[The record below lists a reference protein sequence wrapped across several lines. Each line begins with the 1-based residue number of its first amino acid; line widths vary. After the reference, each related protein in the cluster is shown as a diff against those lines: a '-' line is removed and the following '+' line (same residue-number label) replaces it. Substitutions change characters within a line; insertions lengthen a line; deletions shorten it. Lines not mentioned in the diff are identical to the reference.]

1 MANNTSTITID
12 AKTAEA
18 FFLEI
23 EAVEKALAAL
33 REKIIRFFPAKYG
46 SRLWWEKSDKEAL
59 EGISRGRGIRFD
71 NAKNAL
77 GYLHS

>member
-1 MANNTSTITID
+1 MANNSSTITID

-23 EAVEKALAAL
+23 EAMEKALTAL

-59 EGISRGRGIRFD
+59 ESIKRGKGIEFD
-71 NAKNAL
+71 NAKNAIS
-77 GYLHS
+77 YLHS